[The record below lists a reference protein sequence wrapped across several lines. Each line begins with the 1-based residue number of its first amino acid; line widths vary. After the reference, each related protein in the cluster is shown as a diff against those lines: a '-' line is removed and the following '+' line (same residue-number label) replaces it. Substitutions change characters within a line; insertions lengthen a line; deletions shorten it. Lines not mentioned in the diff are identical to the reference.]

1 MSSFWVFPGQGAQ
14 QPGMLRQLPDEE
26 PIRDCLSEA
35 SDALGEDVLLLD
47 SAQALQSTRA
57 VQLCLLIAGVSSAR
71 VLQAQGC
78 APDTVAGLSIGAYP
92 AAVVAGSLSF
102 ADAVQL
108 VALRGELMQNAY
120 PEGYGMT
127 AIIGLDQTSV
137 EALVA
142 DVHGPESPVYLANI
156 NADNQ
161 FVIAGSIEAMADVA
175 RLAKASGAA
184 TVKRLAVSVPSHCA
198 LLEQPAQA
206 LAEAFANVTIKAPA
220 VRYLSGSTARPM
232 MTADK
237 LRDDLAFNM
246 CRVID
251 WRSTVQTAYERG
263 ARLQIEFPPG
273 TVLTGLARK
282 VFEQGTAVAFQ
293 GARLDSLVALSREE
307 GSRNP

>member
-14 QPGMLRQLPDEE
+14 QPGMLHQLPDEQL
-26 PIRDCLSEA
+26 IRDCLSEA

-47 SAQALQSTRA
+47 SEQALQSTRP
-57 VQLCLLIAGVSSAR
+57 VQLCLLVAGVASAR
-71 VLQAQGC
+71 FLQKQGC
-78 APDTVAGLSIGAYP
+78 VPDTVAGLSIGAYP
-92 AAVVAGSLSF
+92 AAVIAGSLAF
-102 ADAVQL
+102 ADAVRL
-108 VALRGELMQNAY
+108 VALRGELMQSAY

-127 AIIGLDQTSV
+127 AIIGLDQTAV

-142 DVHGPESPVYLANI
+142 EIHGQASPVYLANI
-156 NADNQ
+156 NAENQ
-161 FVIAGSIEAMADVA
+161 FVIAGSIEAMVDVA

-198 LLEQPAQA
+198 LLEHPAQA
-206 LAEAFANVTIKAPA
+206 LAEAFAKVTIKAPV

-263 ARLQIEFPPG
+263 ARLHIEFPPG

>member
-14 QPGMLRQLPDEE
+14 QPGMLRQLADEQ

-35 SDALGEDVLLLD
+35 SDVLAEDVLLLD
-47 SAQALQSTRA
+47 SPQALQSTRA
-57 VQLCLLIAGVSSAR
+57 VQLCLLIAGVASAR

-78 APDTVAGLSIGAYP
+78 TPDSVAGLSIGAYP
-92 AAVVAGSLSF
+92 AAVIAGSLGF
-102 ADAVQL
+102 DDALRL

-120 PEGYGMT
+120 PQGYGMT
-127 AIIGLDQTSV
+127 AIIGLDQAAV

-142 DVHGPESPVYLANI
+142 EVHSPDTPVYLANI

-161 FVIAGSIEAMADVA
+161 FVVAGSTEPMAEVA

-206 LAEAFANVTIKAPA
+206 LAEAFSSVTIKTPA
-220 VRYLSGSTARPM
+220 VRYLSGSTARLVL
-232 MTADK
+232 TVDK
-237 LRDDLAFNM
+237 LRDDLAYNM

-263 ARLQIEFPPG
+263 ARLHIEFPPG

-293 GARLDSLVALSREE
+293 GARLDSLIALSREE
-307 GSRNP
+307 GGRNL

>member
-14 QPGMLRQLPDEE
+14 QPGMLSQLPDEQL
-26 PIRDCLSEA
+26 IRDCLSEA
-35 SDALGEDVLLLD
+35 SDVLAEHVRLLD
-47 SAQALQSTRA
+47 STEALQSTRA
-57 VQLCLLIAGVSSAR
+57 VQLCLLIAGVASAR
-71 VLQAQGC
+71 VLQSRGC
-78 APDTVAGLSIGAYP
+78 SPDTVAGLSIGAYP
-92 AAVVAGSLSF
+92 AAVTAGSLAF
-102 ADAVQL
+102 ADAVRM
-108 VALRGELMQNAY
+108 VALRGELMQSAY

-127 AIIGLDQTSV
+127 AIIGLDQAAV

-142 DVHGPESPVYLANI
+142 DVHGHASPVYLANI
-156 NADNQ
+156 NAENQ
-161 FVIAGSIEAMADVA
+161 FVIAGSAEAMAEVA

-198 LLEQPAQA
+198 LLEQPAQS
-206 LAEAFANVTIKAPA
+206 LAEAFATVTVQAPA

-232 MTADK
+232 LTADK

-263 ARLQIEFPPG
+263 ARLHIEFSPG

>member
-14 QPGMLRQLPDEE
+14 QPGMLNQLPDAQL
-26 PIRDCLSEA
+26 IRDCLSEA
-35 SDALGEDVLLLD
+35 SDALAEDVRLLD
-47 SAQALQSTRA
+47 STEALQSTRA
-57 VQLCLLIAGVSSAR
+57 VQLCLLIAGVASAR
-71 VLQAQGC
+71 VLQSRGC
-78 APDTVAGLSIGAYP
+78 SPDTVAGLSIGAYP
-92 AAVVAGSLSF
+92 AAVTAGSLAF
-102 ADAVQL
+102 ADAVRL
-108 VALRGELMQNAY
+108 VALRGELMQSAY

-127 AIIGLDQTSV
+127 AIIGLDQAAV

-142 DVHGPESPVYLANI
+142 DVHGHASPVYLANI
-156 NADNQ
+156 NAENQ
-161 FVIAGSIEAMADVA
+161 FVIAGSAEAMAEVA

-198 LLEQPAQA
+198 LLEQPAQS
-206 LAEAFANVTIKAPA
+206 LAEAFATVTVQAPA

-232 MTADK
+232 LTADK

-263 ARLQIEFPPG
+263 ARLHIEFPPG